1 MIVTIWVFEVLGRMR
16 RVEAGVSIPQ
26 AVREQTGFLVLQEV
40 VVEEEHI
47 LDVSH
52 GEDILFALCFVDE
65 AHYFWVVERE
75 LVLGSLMEKSLV
87 VLGRPGIL

>member
-1 MIVTIWVFEVLGRMR
+1 MTVAVLVYEVLGRVG

-52 GEDILFALCFVDE
+52 GEDILLILGLVDKDGDI
-65 AHYFWVVERE
+65 WVMKR
-75 LVLGSLMEKSLV
+75 G
-87 VLGRPGIL
+87 

>member
-52 GEDILFALCFVDE
+52 GEDILLILGLVDKDGDI
-65 AHYFWVVERE
+65 WVMKR
-75 LVLGSLMEKSLV
+75 G
-87 VLGRPGIL
+87 